1 MHTMANHAA
10 LIADYRNGP
19 AQLRAAC
26 AGLTPAQL
34 TVRPI
39 AGKWSILEVV
49 CHIADFEPILAER
62 MKRTIALPNATF
74 LGADENDFVTHL
86 AYHDRDLNEEL
97 DLIDGT
103 RRQMVRILAKLPAS
117 AFERTGS
124 HNERGPR
131 TLEQQ
136 LQTAI
141 NHIPHHLK
149 FIAEK
154 RQALGL
160 PA

>member
-1 MHTMANHAA
+1 MPTPAE
-10 LIADYRNGP
+10 LIADYLKGP
-19 AQLRAAC
+19 ALLRAAC

-34 TVRPI
+34 TARPV

-62 MKRTIALPNATF
+62 IKRTIALPNATF

-86 AYHDRDLNEEL
+86 AYHDRDLAEEL
-97 DLIDGT
+97 TLIETT
-103 RRQMVRILAKLPAS
+103 RSQLARILSRLPAD
-117 AFERTGS
+117 AWQKVGT

-136 LQTAI
+136 LQTAVG
-141 NHIPHHLK
+141 HIPHHLK
-149 FIAEK
+149 FVAEK